1 MRFRSLHRSYRGIAG
16 EPETGPWTSPAP
28 AACPPRLAILFE
40 SQLLQ
45 HRRLF
50 ASLGAVQAEIAAAAG
65 LMARTLQRGGRLF
78 VFGNGVSATDSQNL
92 AAELSGRLRST
103 GRAGAACALSGHGVA
118 LMCLTPDQDYNDVF
132 ARQLALVAQ
141 PGDCALGLS
150 ISGQSPNVLKA
161 FQVARMMQMATV
173 ALLGGDGASARPLV
187 DLSVAVTHQDGARV
201 REVHLFITQLWCR
214 QVEALMESAI

>member
-1 MRFRSLHRSYRGIAG
+1 MRFRALPRSYPRPAG
-16 EPETGPWTSPAP
+16 EANTGPGAP
-28 AACPPRLAILFE
+28 LPPPACPARLAVLFE

-78 VFGNGVSATDSQNL
+78 VFGNGVSASDSQNL

-118 LMCLTPDQDYNDVF
+118 LMCLTPDQDYSDVF

-150 ISGQSPNVLKA
+150 ISGRSPNVLKA
-161 FQVARMMQMATV
+161 FEVARMLRMATV
-173 ALLGGDGASARPLV
+173 ALLGGDGTSARPLV
-187 DLSVAVTHQDGARV
+187 DLSVAVTHRDGARV

-214 QVEALMESAI
+214 QVEALMESGA

>member
-1 MRFRSLHRSYRGIAG
+1 MRFRSLPRLVRDATG
-16 EPETGPWTSPAP
+16 EPETGPWAP
-28 AACPPRLAILFE
+28 LPPPLACPARLAVLFE

-65 LMARTLQRGGRLF
+65 LMARTLQHGGRLF
-78 VFGNGVSATDSQNL
+78 VFGNGVSASDSQNL
-92 AAELSGRLRST
+92 AAELSGRLRNT
-103 GRAGAACALSGHGVA
+103 GRAGAACALSGHGAA
-118 LMCLTPDQDYNDVF
+118 LMCLTPDQDYSDVF

-150 ISGQSPNVLKA
+150 ISGRSPNVLRA
-161 FQVARMMQMATV
+161 FETARALQMATV
-173 ALLGGDGASARPLV
+173 ALLGGDGACARPLV
-187 DLSVAVTHQDGARV
+187 DLSVAVTHRDGARV

-214 QVEALMESAI
+214 QIEALLEAP